1 MSNGKT
7 MIIHLIVGLINKI
20 LYKMSQCFREPY
32 EPLLKSAI
40 LPLLQA
46 DWFLKYCHKLQDV
59 FKWLSIYSIKLD
71 ISIATSVSLA
81 LFTCVL
87 SILLMQSVNGVQ
99 FSKITFIIALF
110 ASAYAAEV
118 FVNNIV
124 YLTSMY
130 GLL

>member
-20 LYKMSQCFREPY
+20 LYKMSQYFRESY

-46 DWFLKYCHKLQDV
+46 DWSLKYCHKLQDV

-71 ISIATSVSLA
+71 INITTSVSLA

-99 FSKITFIIALF
+99 FPKITFIIALF
-110 ASAYAAEV
+110 ASAYAVEV